1 MYCIA
6 GKNQCSIDALKYL
19 LERPD
24 VKNDSIC
31 VCPNNDDN
39 GVDTWQPSLLKFAND
54 NNIQLKQLKQLYSI
68 SDLKFFSLE
77 YDRIIDTNNF
87 KSGKLFNF
95 HFSLLP
101 KYRGCHTNYLQIKN
115 GEKFTG
121 VTCHEIDNGIDSGK
135 IIDQIQYNLKK
146 NDTAKENYL
155 KLMST
160 SVRLFMKLFDLLSK
174 GNYSTE
180 KQVEKNS
187 TYYARTEINYK
198 LIEINFNTT
207 LLDIHNQIRALIFP
221 PYQFSIANCMIT
233 NFHTPKSTLM
243 MMVSA
248 FAGTDFIKYAY
259 KTAIKEKYNFY
270 SYGDAMFII

>member
-31 VCPNNDDN
+31 ICPNNDDN
-39 GVDTWQPSLLKFAND
+39 GVDNWQPSLLKFANV
-54 NNIQLKQLKQLYSI
+54 NNIKSKQLKQLYSI

-77 YDRIIDTNNF
+77 YDRIIDINNF
-87 KSGKLFNF
+87 KSDKLFNF

-160 SVRLFMKLFDLLSK
+160 SVHLFIKLFDLLAK

-198 LIEINFNTT
+198 TIEINYNTT
-207 LLDIHNQIRALIFP
+207 LLNIHNQIRALIFP
-221 PYQFSIANCMIT
+221 PYQLPVVNEKEII
-233 NFHTPKSTLM
+233 KSKL
-243 MMVSA
+243 
-248 FAGTDFIKYAY
+248 FDDHIILTDINNNEQIY
-259 KTAIKEKYNFY
+259 K
-270 SYGDAMFII
+270 

>member
-31 VCPNNDDN
+31 VCPNNDDD
-39 GVDTWQPSLLKFAND
+39 GTDTWQPSLLKFAND
-54 NNIQLKQLKQLYSI
+54 NNIQSKKLKQLYSL

-77 YDRIIDTNNF
+77 YDRIIDINNF
-87 KSGKLFNF
+87 KSDKLFNF

-115 GEKFTG
+115 GEEFTG

-146 NDTAKENYL
+146 NDTARENYL

-160 SVRLFMKLFDLLSK
+160 SVSLFIKLFDFLSK

-187 TYYARTEINYK
+187 TYYARNEINYK
-198 LIEINFNTT
+198 LIEINFDTT
-207 LLDIHNQIRALIFP
+207 LLNIHNQIRALIFP
-221 PYQFSIANCMIT
+221 PYQLPVVNQKEII
-233 NFHTPKSTLM
+233 KSKL
-243 MMVSA
+243 
-248 FAGTDFIKYAY
+248 FDDHIILTDINNNEQIYQ
-259 KTAIKEKYNFY
+259 
-270 SYGDAMFII
+270 

>member
-39 GVDTWQPSLLKFAND
+39 GIDTWQPSLLKFASD
-54 NNIQLKQLKQLYSI
+54 NNIQSKKLKQLYSI

-77 YDRIIDTNNF
+77 YDRIIDINNF
-87 KSGKLFNF
+87 KSDKLFNF

-115 GEKFTG
+115 GEEFTG

-135 IIDQIQYNLKK
+135 IIDQIQYNLNK
-146 NDTAKENYL
+146 NDTARENYL

-160 SVRLFMKLFDLLSK
+160 SVVYLLS
-174 GNYSTE
+174 Y
-180 KQVEKNS
+180 
-187 TYYARTEINYK
+187 
-198 LIEINFNTT
+198 
-207 LLDIHNQIRALIFP
+207 LIF
-221 PYQFSIANCMIT
+221 YQKVIT
-233 NFHTPKSTLM
+233 AQKNK
-243 MMVSA
+243 
-248 FAGTDFIKYAY
+248 
-259 KTAIKEKYNFY
+259 
-270 SYGDAMFII
+270 